1 MLSSII
7 QQSLRFRG
15 VVVIGALL
23 VMALG
28 IYQTSKSSLD
38 VFPDFVPPQVTIQTE
53 VPGLTPEQV
62 ESLVTYPVES
72 AVSGIAGLDTVRSE
86 SIQGLSVVTVVFDES
101 SDILVDRQLLAER
114 MTEVAG
120 HLPKEAKA
128 PTLSPL
134 VSSTMD
140 LLKIGLTSESAT
152 PMEMRTLADW
162 QLKPLL
168 LAVPGVADVSV
179 VGGEVEQMQI
189 KVDPQRLQELQITLA
204 EVIKAAGEAT
214 GIRGAGYIETANQRL
229 LVAAEGQFS
238 DPAILGATVI
248 KGSGGEAVRLK
259 DVAEI
264 SKAASPRFGDALIQ
278 GKPGVLLAMT
288 SQFGTNT
295 LDVTRRVEAALQDF
309 KPTLEKRKITL
320 HGSLHRPA
328 NFIEIALGH
337 IGHSLAVGAVLVVLV
352 LLFFLRSPKTAL
364 ISFLSIPLSLLSAV
378 IVFRAFGV
386 TLNTM
391 TLGGFA
397 VAIGVVVDD
406 AIIDVENI
414 VRRLRQNAASPLPL
428 SHARVILDASLEVR
442 SAIVYATLIVIA
454 AFLPVFMLGGIQGK
468 FFLPL
473 GLAFVMATIASLL
486 VAITVTPALCS
497 LLLGKLKEDHEPF
510 YLRWM
515 KWLHSHGLQVVA
527 RFPKLTFLL
536 ALLILGGVVALV
548 PTLKTAFLPDFR
560 EGHFVLQLSAV
571 PGTSLKEMSR
581 LGTLVSNELLADP
594 RILSV
599 EQQSGRSEAGVD
611 TWGPERS
618 EFHIE
623 LKPGIGTDEEQ
634 AQEDIRTLV
643 GRYPGIQT
651 EVLTFLGDRIGET
664 ISGETAEIVLSL
676 YGDDLDA
683 LEKSAGDIATVL
695 EKVAGASDVIVQ
707 SGSKSPRLVVHLKP
721 GVLGQLGLRPAEVL
735 DALQA
740 AYQGT
745 EVAQLYEGSRV
756 IPLVVT
762 GGGDTSDVGLLGE
775 MPLVTSN
782 GGIIRLRDVAAV
794 FPASGRAS
802 IQHDGGRRRQV
813 ITCNSQGRSVNEVVA
828 DAKKKIAAEVNLPAG
843 MLLVFTGA
851 AESEAEAHRN
861 LAASSTLAVV
871 LVILLLW
878 IVFKSGRNVALVMVN
893 LPFALVGGILA
904 LCLSQLPISLGALV
918 GMVTLFGVSTRNAIM
933 MLSHYEHLVTVDG
946 APWNLETAV
955 RGAGE
960 RMIPVMMT
968 AMVTALALLPIAL
981 KPEAAGQEIEGPM
994 AIVILGGLISSTLLN
1009 LLLLPALALRFGQF
1023 GNNTLQCE
1031 GPNVPAIGAN
1041 PDASLLD

>member
-1 MLSSII
+1 MLGSII
-7 QQSLRFRG
+7 QHSLRFRG
-15 VVVIGALL
+15 VVVVGAAL
-23 VMALG
+23 VMAIG
-28 IYQTSKSSLD
+28 VYQTSKSSLD

-53 VPGLTPEQV
+53 VPGLAPEQV
-62 ESLVTYPVES
+62 EKLVTYPIEA
-72 AVSGIAGLDTVRSE
+72 AVSGIANLDTVRSE
-86 SIQGLSVVTVVFDES
+86 SIQGLSVVTVSFEES
-101 SDILVDRQLLAER
+101 SNILVDRQLLAER

-120 HLPKEAKA
+120 HLPKESKA

-140 LLKIGLTSESAT
+140 LLKIGLTSERTS
-152 PMEMRTLADW
+152 PMELRTLADW

-189 KVDPQRLQELQITLA
+189 QVDAKQLLALQVTLA

-214 GIRGAGYIETANQRL
+214 GIRGTGYIETANQRL

-238 DPAILGATVI
+238 DPVILGATII
-248 KGSGGEAVRLK
+248 KGSGGDAVRLR
-259 DVAEI
+259 DVAKI
-264 SKAASPRFGDALIQ
+264 VTAPAPKFGDALVM

-288 SQFGTNT
+288 SQYGTNT
-295 LDVTRRVEAALQDF
+295 LDVTRRVESALADF
-309 KPTLEKRKITL
+309 QATLDKQGITL
-320 HGSLHRPA
+320 HGGLHRPA

-337 IGHSLAVGAVLVVLV
+337 IGNSLAIGAVLVVIV
-352 LLFFLRSPKTAL
+352 LLIFLRSPRTAF
-364 ISFLSIPLSLLSAV
+364 ISFLSIPLSLLAAV

-386 TLNTM
+386 ALNTM

-414 VRRLRQNAASPLPL
+414 VRRLRENAASASPLPY
-428 SHARVILDASLEVR
+428 ARVILDASVEVR
-442 SAIVYATLIVIA
+442 SAIVYATLIVMA
-454 AFLPVFMLGGIQGK
+454 AFIPVFLLGGIQGR

-473 GLAFVMATIASLL
+473 GLAFVMATLASLM

-497 LLLGKLKEDHEPF
+497 LLLGKLKEDREPF

-515 KWLHSHGLQVVA
+515 KWLHSHGLRVVA
-527 RFPKLTFLL
+527 RFPKLTFLI
-536 ALLILGGVVALV
+536 ALLVLGGVAALV
-548 PTLKTAFLPDFR
+548 PGLKTGFLPDFR

-571 PGTSLKEMSR
+571 PGTSLVEMTR
-581 LGTLVSNELLADP
+581 LGASISKELLADP

-599 EQQSGRSEAGVD
+599 VQQAGRSEAGVD

-623 LKPGIGTDEEQ
+623 LKPGIGTDESK
-634 AQEDIRTLV
+634 AQSDIRDLV
-643 GRYPGIQT
+643 EKYPGVQT
-651 EVLTFLGDRIGET
+651 EVLTFLGDRISET
-664 ISGETAEIVLSL
+664 ISGETAEVVLSL

-683 LEKSAGDIATVL
+683 LEKTAGEISSVL
-695 EKVAGASDVIVQ
+695 GKVAGASDVIVQ
-707 SGSKSPRLVVHLKP
+707 SASESPRFVVRLKP
-721 GVLGQLGLRPAEVL
+721 GMMEQLGMRSAEVL
-735 DALQA
+735 DALQT

-745 EVAQLYEGSRV
+745 EVAQLYQGSQM

-762 GGGDTSDVGLLGE
+762 GGDTGNVGRLGE
-775 MPLVTSN
+775 LPLVTA
-782 GGIIRLRDVAAV
+782 GGQILQLRDVADV

-802 IQHDGGRRRQV
+802 IQHEGGRRRQV
-813 ITCNSQGRSVNEVVA
+813 ITCNTEDRSVKEVVA
-828 DAKKKIAAEVNLPAG
+828 DARQAIAKQVDLGTG
-843 MLLVFTGA
+843 MQLVFTGA
-851 AESEAEAHRN
+851 AEAEAEAHRN
-861 LAASSTLAVV
+861 LAASSTLALV

-878 IVFKSGRNVALVMVN
+878 IVFRSGRNVALVMVN
-893 LPFALVGGILA
+893 LPFAVVGGIVA
-904 LCLSQLPISLGALV
+904 LVLSGLPISLGALV

-933 MLSHYEHLVTVDG
+933 MLSHYEHLVQVDG
-946 APWNLETAV
+946 AQWNLETAI

-960 RMIPVMMT
+960 RMIPVLMT

-994 AIVILGGLISSTLLN
+994 AIVILGGLISSTALN
-1009 LLLLPALALRFGQF
+1009 LLLLPALALKFGRFGR
-1023 GNNTLQCE
+1023 
-1031 GPNVPAIGAN
+1031 VPAAAEI
-1041 PDASLLD
+1041 

>member
-15 VVVIGALL
+15 IVVVGAAL
-23 VMALG
+23 VMGIG
-28 IYQTSKSSLD
+28 IYQTAKSSLD

-53 VPGLTPEQV
+53 VPGLAPEQV
-62 ESLVTYPVES
+62 EKLVTYPIEA
-72 AVSGIAGLDTVRSE
+72 AVGGIANLDTVRSE
-86 SIQGLSVVTVVFDES
+86 SIQGLSVVTVSFDETS
-101 SDILVDRQLLAER
+101 NILVDRQLLTER

-120 HLPKEAKA
+120 HLPKESKA

-140 LLKIGLTSESAT
+140 LLKIGLTSERTS
-152 PMEMRTLADW
+152 PMELRTLADW

-189 KVDPQRLQELQITLA
+189 QVDAQQLLSLKVTLA
-204 EVIKAAGEAT
+204 DVIKAAGEAT

-229 LVAAEGQFS
+229 LIAAEGQFS

-248 KGSGGEAVRLK
+248 KGSGGDAIRLR
-259 DVAEI
+259 DVATI
-264 SKAASPRFGDALIQ
+264 VKAPAPKFGDALIM

-288 SQFGTNT
+288 SQYGTNT
-295 LDVTRRVEAALQDF
+295 LDVTRRVESALADF
-309 KPTLEKRKITL
+309 QATLDKQGIIL
-320 HGSLHRPA
+320 HSGLHRPA

-337 IGHSLAVGAVLVVLV
+337 IGDSLAIGAVLVVIV
-352 LLFFLRSPKTAL
+352 LLIFLRSPRTAF
-364 ISFLSIPLSLLSAV
+364 ISFLSIPLSLLAAV

-386 TLNTM
+386 ALNTM

-414 VRRLRQNAASPLPL
+414 VRRLRENAASASPLPY
-428 SHARVILDASLEVR
+428 ARVILDASVEVR

-454 AFLPVFMLGGIQGK
+454 AFIPVFLLGGIQGR

-497 LLLGKLKEDHEPF
+497 LLLGKLKEEHEPF

-515 KWLHSHGLQVVA
+515 KWLHSHALRVVA
-527 RFPKLTFLL
+527 RFPKLTFLI
-536 ALLILGGVVALV
+536 ALLILGGVAALV
-548 PTLKTAFLPDFR
+548 PGLKTGFLPDFR

-571 PGTSLKEMSR
+571 PGTSLKEMTR
-581 LGTLVSNELLADP
+581 LGASISKELLADP

-599 EQQSGRSEAGVD
+599 VQQAGRSEAGVD

-623 LKPGIGTDEEQ
+623 LKPNIGTDESQ
-634 AQEDIRTLV
+634 TQSDIRGLV
-643 GRYPGIQT
+643 EKYPGVQS
-651 EVLTFLGDRIGET
+651 EVLTFLGDRISET
-664 ISGETAEIVLSL
+664 ISGETAEVVLSL

-683 LEKSAGDIATVL
+683 LEKSAGEISAVL
-695 EKVAGASDVIVQ
+695 SKVPGASDVIVQ
-707 SGSKSPRLVVHLKP
+707 SASEAPRLVVQLKP
-721 GVLGQLGLRPAEVL
+721 AMLEQLGLRAAEVL
-735 DALQA
+735 DALQT
-740 AYQGT
+740 AYQGS
-745 EVAQLYEGSRV
+745 EVAQLYRGSQL

-762 GGGDTSDVGLLGE
+762 GGDVGDVGLLGE
-775 MPLVTSN
+775 MPLVTADGSVLK
-782 GGIIRLRDVAAV
+782 LRDVADV

-813 ITCNSQGRSVNEVVA
+813 ITCNTGDRT
-828 DAKKKIAAEVNLPAG
+828 AAEVVGDARKMIAKQVELGPG
-843 MLLVFTGA
+843 MQLVYTGA
-851 AESEAEAHRN
+851 AEAEKEAHRN
-861 LAASSTLAVV
+861 LMASSALALV
-871 LVILLLW
+871 LVVLLLW
-878 IVFKSGRNVALVMVN
+878 IVFRSGRNVTLVLVN
-893 LPFALVGGILA
+893 LPFALVGGIVA
-904 LCLSQLPISLGALV
+904 LVLSGQPISLGALV

-933 MLSHYEHLVTVDG
+933 MLSHYEHLVQIDRS
-946 APWNLETAV
+946 PWNLDTAI

-960 RMIPVMMT
+960 RMIPVLMT

-1009 LLLLPALALRFGQF
+1009 LLLLPALALRFGRF
-1023 GNNTLQCE
+1023 GLVTTELENEIT
-1031 GPNVPAIGAN
+1031 PT
-1041 PDASLLD
+1041 

>member
-7 QQSLRFRG
+7 QLSLRFRG
-15 VVVIGALL
+15 VVVTGALL
-23 VMALG
+23 VMAFG
-28 IYQTSKSSLD
+28 IYQTSKASLD

-53 VPGLTPEQV
+53 VPGLAPEQV
-62 ESLVTYPVES
+62 ESLVTYPIEA

-120 HLPKEAKA
+120 HLPKESKA

-140 LLKIGLTSESAT
+140 LLKIGLTSETAT

-189 KVDPQRLQELQITLA
+189 KVDPQRLLEFQITLA
-204 EVIKAAGEAT
+204 DIIKAAGEAT
-214 GIRGAGYIETANQRL
+214 GIRGAGYIETSNQRL

-238 DPAILGATVI
+238 DPAVLGATVI
-248 KGSGGEAVRLK
+248 KGSGGDAVRLR

-264 SKAASPRFGDALIQ
+264 SKAASPKFGDALIQ

-288 SQFGTNT
+288 SQYATNT
-295 LDVTRRVEAALQDF
+295 LDVTRRVEAALENF
-309 KPTLEKRKITL
+309 KPTLEKRNITL

-337 IGHSLAVGAVLVVLV
+337 IGHSLAIGAVLVVLV
-352 LLFFLRSPKTAL
+352 LLVFLRSPRTAF
-364 ISFLSIPLSLLSAV
+364 ISFLSIPLSLLASV

-414 VRRLRQNAASPLPL
+414 VRRMRENAASPVPQAL
-428 SHARVILDASLEVR
+428 ARVILDASVEVR

-454 AFLPVFMLGGIQGK
+454 AFLPVFMLGGIQGR

-473 GLAFVMATIASLL
+473 GLAFVTATIASLL

-497 LLLGKLKEDHEPF
+497 LLLGHLKEDREPF

-515 KWLHSHGLQVVA
+515 KWLHSHGLSVVA
-527 RFPKLTFLL
+527 RFPELTFLF
-536 ALLILGGVVALV
+536 ALLILGSVLALV

-560 EGHFVLQLSAV
+560 EGHFVLQLSTV

-581 LGTLVSNELLADP
+581 LGASVSAELLADS

-599 EQQSGRSEAGVD
+599 EQQAGRSEAGVD

-623 LKPGIGTDEEQ
+623 LKPGIGTDEEE
-634 AQEDIRTLV
+634 AQEDIRNLV
-643 GRYPGIQT
+643 GRYPGVQT

-683 LEKSAGDIATVL
+683 LEKSAGDVASVL
-695 EKVAGASDVIVQ
+695 GKVTGASDVIVQ
-707 SGSKSPRLVVHLKP
+707 SASESPRLVVRLKP
-721 GVLGQLGLRPAEVL
+721 GVLGQLGLRSAEVL

-740 AYQGT
+740 VYRGT

-756 IPLVVT
+756 IPLIVT
-762 GGGDTSDVGLLGE
+762 GGGDSSDVGRLGE
-775 MPLVTSN
+775 MPIVASN
-782 GGIIRLRDVAAV
+782 GKIIRLRDVADV
-794 FPASGRAS
+794 FVSSGRAS

-813 ITCNSQGRSVNEVVA
+813 ITCNTRGRSVKEVVA
-828 DAKKKIAAEVNLPAG
+828 DAKAAIKAKLNLPSG
-843 MLLVFTGA
+843 MLPVFTGA
-851 AESEAEAHRN
+851 AESEANAHRS
-861 LAASSTLAVV
+861 LAASSTLTVV
-871 LVILLLW
+871 LIVLLLW

-904 LCLSQLPISLGALV
+904 LFLSQLPISLGALV

-933 MLSHYEHLVTVDG
+933 MLSHYEHIVSVDG
-946 APWNLETAV
+946 APWTLETAI

-960 RMIPVMMT
+960 RMIPVLMT

-981 KPEAAGQEIEGPM
+981 KPESAGQEIEGPM
-994 AIVILGGLISSTLLN
+994 AIVILGGLVSSTLLN
-1009 LLLLPALALRFGQF
+1009 LLLLPALALKFGSF
-1023 GNNTLQCE
+1023 GKRKL
-1031 GPNVPAIGAN
+1031 AITAPVVVGE
-1041 PDASLLD
+1041 